1 MSQNFKLVKIFNH
14 KIIYITPGQ
23 TFFGVLKY
31 TFFIILSSILNKQ
44 LIIHVHGNYLRKE
57 YNSLSGFKRGVF
69 YFLLSRFSKGILL
82 SVSLKENLIPFIDES
97 KIFIVKNNLL
107 DVIKVTP
114 TYFSETKV
122 VLKNIPDG
130 TVILTNPFPGA
141 YAGMMV
147 NPLQSKKENL

>member
-1 MSQNFKLVKIFNH
+1 L
-14 KIIYITPGQ
+14 
-23 TFFGVLKY
+23 
-31 TFFIILSSILNKQ
+31 
-44 LIIHVHGNYLRKE
+44 
-57 YNSLSGFKRGVF
+57 
-69 YFLLSRFSKGILL
+69 
-82 SVSLKENLIPFIDES
+82 IDES

-141 YAGMMV
+141 YAGMIV
-147 NPLQSKKENL
+147 NPLQSQKENL